1 MRISDWS
8 SDVCSSDLLVFPLGT
23 EGLMLAFVAMAVA
36 AAIILFWPSAPD
48 PTPETLMKT
57 DLAEL
62 PLRIEEWLERQRAA
76 LPAPAARLV
85 DGIAL
90 TLAELTPQP
99 PTLDHRHRTRVLYG
113 KSVAVRVVLGG
124 GRILK
129 KKQNK
134 KN

>member
-62 PLRIEEWLERQRAA
+62 PLRTEDWLERQRAA
-76 LPAPAARLV
+76 LHPPAARTV
-85 DGIAL
+85 TG
-90 TLAELTPQP
+90 TP
-99 PTLDHRHRTRVLYG
+99 LDP
-113 KSVAVRVVLGG
+113 KSVLSG
-124 GRILK
+124 
-129 KKQNK
+129 Q
-134 KN
+134 